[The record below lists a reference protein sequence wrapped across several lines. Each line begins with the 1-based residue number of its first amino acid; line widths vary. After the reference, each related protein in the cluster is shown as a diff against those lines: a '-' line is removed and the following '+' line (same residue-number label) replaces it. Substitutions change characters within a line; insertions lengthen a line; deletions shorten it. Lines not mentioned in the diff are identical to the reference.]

1 MRDDV
6 PAYRG
11 RARDTASPG
20 AVQGAFVLLRSEQID
35 GGLPAVGGVARPPP
49 ATPLRVGS
57 RYDRYVK
64 PTIDR
69 VAGLILAVI
78 ALPILVPV
86 CLAIRIKL
94 GKGVLYKQRRV
105 GRAGVPFTMYKLRT
119 MTPDRRQAFRPYA
132 GPDRRVCHKRDDDPR
147 HTPLGRFLR
156 RSSLDEL
163 PQLWN
168 VIRGDMSLVG
178 PRPELPHIVDRYE
191 PWQHERHQ
199 VKPGITGFWQ
209 LSGRAGGLA
218 YEGVEFDIDYLQAL
232 SLRTDLGVLLR
243 TVPVAIIRTGR

>member
-1 MRDDV
+1 MEAWVTSGGQAAGDAPPRMPANLAPVV
-6 PAYRG
+6 P
-11 RARDTASPG
+11 
-20 AVQGAFVLLRSEQID
+20 
-35 GGLPAVGGVARPPP
+35 LPDVAR
-49 ATPLRVGS
+49 REN
-57 RYDRYVK
+57 
-64 PTIDR
+64 
-69 VAGLILAVI
+69 VAGSIPRSRTRYERYAKPVLDRGAGLVLVVVAIPLFAVV
-78 ALPILVPV
+78 AA
-86 CLAIRIKL
+86 AIRIKL
-94 GKGVLYKQRRV
+94 GKGVIYKQRRV
-105 GRAGVPFTMYKLRT
+105 GRDGATFTMYKFRT
-119 MTPDRRQAFRPYA
+119 MTPDRRTAARPFS

-156 RSSLDEL
+156 GSSLDEL

-178 PRPELPHIVDRYE
+178 PRPELPHIVERYE

-218 YEGVEFDIDYLQAL
+218 YEGVELDIDYLRAL
-232 SLRTDLGVLLR
+232 SFRTDLGVLLR

>member
-1 MRDDV
+1 MEAWV
-6 PAYRG
+6 TSG
-11 RARDTASPG
+11 GPG
-20 AVQGAFVLLRSEQID
+20 AGEAPQRIPATLAPVVP
-35 GGLPAVGGVARPPP
+35 LPDVAR
-49 ATPLRVGS
+49 GG
-57 RYDRYVK
+57 Y
-64 PTIDR
+64 
-69 VAGLILAVI
+69 VAGAVPRSRTRYERYAKAVLDRCAGLVLAVV
-78 ALPILVPV
+78 AVPLFAAV
-86 CLAIRIKL
+86 AAAIRIKL
-94 GKGVLYKQRRV
+94 GKGVIYKQRRV
-105 GRAGVPFTMYKLRT
+105 GRNGASFTMYKFRT
-119 MTPDRRQAFRPYA
+119 MAPDRRKADRPFT
-132 GPDRRVCHKRDDDPR
+132 GTDRRVCHKRDDDPR

-156 RSSLDEL
+156 GSSLDEL

-218 YEGVEFDIDYLQAL
+218 YEGVELDIDYLRAL
-232 SLRTDLGVLLR
+232 SFRTDLGVLLR

>member
-1 MRDDV
+1 VLVRSEEGGV
-6 PAYRG
+6 PAAVG
-11 RARDTASPG
+11 RP
-20 AVQGAFVLLRSEQID
+20 FVVTGHE
-35 GGLPAVGGVARPPP
+35 PAVGA
-49 ATPLRVGS
+49 PLRVGT
-57 RYDRYVK
+57 RYGRYVK
-64 PTIDR
+64 PSMDR
-69 VAGLILAVI
+69 VAGVVLAI
-78 ALPILVPV
+78 FALPIVLVIT
-86 CLAIRIKL
+86 LAIRMKL
-94 GKGVLYKQRRV
+94 GKGVIYKQRRV
-105 GRAGVPFTMYKLRT
+105 GRDGVTFTMYKFRT
-119 MTPDRRQAFRPYA
+119 MTPDRRRVDRPYA
-132 GPDRRVCHKRDDDPR
+132 GPDRRTCHKRDDDPR

-156 RSSLDEL
+156 GSSLDEL

-218 YEGVEFDIDYLQAL
+218 YEGVELDIDYLRAL